1 MKYSK
6 KNFSSLE
13 EMKAFVLECENA
25 FETRLQTAV
34 DTVCSVKDLKVIG
47 LSGPTCSG
55 KTTTAKKLVEDLS
68 ALGKKVHVVSIDN
81 FFKETNKSGNED
93 EDEID
98 LDSID
103 ALDLEEFEHCVDE
116 IFRGVT
122 AEIPNFDF
130 ITGRRTGYTEIM
142 PDPEDL
148 YIFEGIQ
155 AVYPEITRLLH
166 KFNSKSVY
174 ICVEEGID
182 VEGTVFEPN
191 EIRLMRRIVRDS
203 NFRGASPDYTMFLWQ
218 SVRRNEEKNIF
229 PYEKDCDVHINSVMP
244 YEINLLSYYLR
255 PLLATIEKG
264 SEYYDEAQAIAVKLE
279 GIGAIPS
286 TLVPDGS
293 LYYEFI
299 EKNED
304 SN

>member
-1 MKYSK
+1 
-6 KNFSSLE
+6 
-13 EMKAFVLECENA
+13 MKAFVLECENA

-218 SVRRNEEKNIF
+218 SVRRNDEKNIF
-229 PYEKDCDVHINSVMP
+229 PYEKDCDEHINSVMP

-255 PLLATIEKG
+255 PLLATIEKD

>member
-1 MKYSK
+1 M
-6 KNFSSLE
+6 E
-13 EMKAFVLECENA
+13 EMKAFVAECESS
-25 FETRLQTAV
+25 FEARLQSAV
-34 DTVCSVKDLKVIG
+34 DTVCAIKDLKVIG

-68 ALGKKVHVVSIDN
+68 AIGKKVHVVSIDN
-81 FFKETNKSGNED
+81 FFKDVKRNECDD

-98 LDSID
+98 LDSIE
-103 ALDLEEFEHCVDE
+103 ALDLDEFEHCVDE

-130 ITGRRTGYTEIM
+130 ITGKRNGYTSIN

-155 AVYPEITRLLH
+155 AVYPEITELLH

-182 VEGTVFEPN
+182 VEGTVFEPD

-229 PYEKDCDVHINSVMP
+229 PYAADCDIHINSVMP
-244 YEINLLSYYLR
+244 YEINLLSYFLR
-255 PLLATIEKG
+255 PLLATVPCD
-264 SEYYDEAQAIAVKLE
+264 SEYYDEAQTIAKKIE
-279 GIGAIPS
+279 GIGTVPS

-299 EKNED
+299 KKE
-304 SN
+304 

>member
-1 MKYSK
+1 M
-6 KNFSSLE
+6 N
-13 EMKAFVLECENA
+13 AFVLECENS
-25 FETRLQTAV
+25 FESRLQNAV
-34 DTVCSVKDLKVIG
+34 DTVCAIKDLKVIG

-81 FFKETNKSGNED
+81 FFKETNKNENED

-255 PLLATIEKG
+255 PLLATIEKD
-264 SEYYDEAQAIAVKLE
+264 SEYYGEAQAIAVKLE